1 MSRPRA
7 ASEPEGGPP
16 ALGERPTLEQVR
28 SGELTMTDFT
38 ITPATLLRQTQV
50 ARQAGNPQLAANF
63 ERAAELT
70 GLDDADVLA
79 LYELLRPHRA
89 GADELE
95 QRAAWLD
102 ERQAPRCAALVREA
116 AAVYARRG
124 LLRRDSSPS

>member
-1 MSRPRA
+1 MSR
-7 ASEPEGGPP
+7 
-16 ALGERPTLEQVR
+16 RPSLEQVR
-28 SGELTMTDFT
+28 SGELSMADFTMTAD
-38 ITPATLLRQTQV
+38 TLLAQAEV
-50 ARQAGNPQLAANF
+50 ARRAANPQLAANF

-70 GLDDADVLA
+70 RLDDADVLA

-102 ERQAPRCAALVREA
+102 ARQAPRCAALVREA

-124 LLRRDSSPS
+124 LLRRDSPTS

>member
-1 MSRPRA
+1 MS
-7 ASEPEGGPP
+7 
-16 ALGERPTLEQVR
+16 ERPTLEQVR
-28 SGELTMTDFT
+28 SGELTMADFT
-38 ITPATLLRQTQV
+38 ITAATLLKQAQV
-50 ARQAGNPQLAANF
+50 ARQAANPQLAANF

-89 GADELE
+89 RVDELE

-116 AAVYARRG
+116 TAVYARRG
-124 LLRRDSSPS
+124 LLRRDPPTS